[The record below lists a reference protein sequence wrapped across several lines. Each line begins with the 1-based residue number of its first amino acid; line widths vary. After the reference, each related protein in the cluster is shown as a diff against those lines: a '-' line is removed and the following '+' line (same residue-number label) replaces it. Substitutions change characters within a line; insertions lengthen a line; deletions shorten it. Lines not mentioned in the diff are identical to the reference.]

1 MLMRGEYDLQSSF
14 RVHILIIVAVAV
26 LLVAGIGG
34 WAAKTEFSGAVIAS
48 GQVTVDSNVKKVQH
62 PTGGVVA
69 ELLIRD
75 GQSVEEGEVLI
86 RLDETQTKA
95 NLAVLT
101 KSLDELYARRARLE
115 AEKNG
120 AAAISFPEDP
130 LDREANDAVVAH
142 LLEGERKLFSLRVNA
157 RNGQKAQLK
166 ERIAQL
172 DKELSGLA
180 EQIEAKSEEVTLIEE
195 ELKGVLELW
204 KKQLIQITRV
214 TALKRDAARLKGE
227 RGQLIASKASTSGKI
242 NETELQI
249 IQIDED
255 LRSKVAEE
263 LSDVRA
269 KISELSE
276 RKIAAEDQLKHI
288 DIRAPQT
295 GHVHQLTVHTLG
307 GVIAPGEQIMLIVPE
322 ADALTIEVK
331 VQPHDIDQIRIGQ
344 PANIRLVAFN
354 QQTTPEFTGQVSHVS
369 ADVSEDAKT
378 DLRFY
383 TVRIAVPEN
392 TIPRLEG
399 VRLVPGMPA
408 DVFIQTSSRTV
419 ISFLLRPL
427 WDQISRAFREG

>member
-1 MLMRGEYDLQSSF
+1 M
-14 RVHILIIVAVAV
+14 
-26 LLVAGIGG
+26 
-34 WAAKTEFSGAVIAS
+34 
-48 GQVTVDSNVKKVQH
+48 
-62 PTGGVVA
+62 
-69 ELLIRD
+69 
-75 GQSVEEGEVLI
+75 
-86 RLDETQTKA
+86 
-95 NLAVLT
+95 
-101 KSLDELYARRARLE
+101 
-115 AEKNG
+115 
-120 AAAISFPEDP
+120 
-130 LDREANDAVVAH
+130 
-142 LLEGERKLFSLRVNA
+142 
-157 RNGQKAQLK
+157 
-166 ERIAQL
+166 
-172 DKELSGLA
+172 
-180 EQIEAKSEEVTLIEE
+180 
-195 ELKGVLELW
+195 KGVLELW

-214 TALKRDAARLKGE
+214 TALKRDGARLKGE

-255 LRSKVAEE
+255 VRSKVAEE

-295 GHVHQLTVHTLG
+295 GRVHQLTVHTVG
-307 GVIAPGEQIMLIVPE
+307 GVIAPGEQIMLVVPE

-369 ADVSEDAKT
+369 ADVSDDAKT
-378 DLRFY
+378 GLRFY
-383 TVRIAVPEN
+383 TVRIAAPEDM
-392 TIPRLEG
+392 IPRLKG

-419 ISFLLRPL
+419 ISFLVRPL
-427 WDQISRAFREG
+427 WDQIGRAFRES

>member
-1 MLMRGEYDLQSSF
+1 M
-14 RVHILIIVAVAV
+14 
-26 LLVAGIGG
+26 
-34 WAAKTEFSGAVIAS
+34 
-48 GQVTVDSNVKKVQH
+48 
-62 PTGGVVA
+62 
-69 ELLIRD
+69 
-75 GQSVEEGEVLI
+75 
-86 RLDETQTKA
+86 
-95 NLAVLT
+95 
-101 KSLDELYARRARLE
+101 
-115 AEKNG
+115 
-120 AAAISFPEDP
+120 
-130 LDREANDAVVAH
+130 AH

>member
-1 MLMRGEYDLQSSF
+1 MRGVDLQSSF

>member
-1 MLMRGEYDLQSSF
+1 MRGEYDLRSSF
-14 RVHILIIVAVAV
+14 RVHILMIVAVFA
-26 LLVAGIGG
+26 LLVAGLGG

-75 GQSVEEGEVLI
+75 GQSVKEGEVLI

-120 AAAISFPEDP
+120 ADAISFPEDL
-130 LDREANDAVVAH
+130 LDREATDAVVAH
-142 LLEGERKLFSLRVNA
+142 LLKDEGKLFSLRVNA

-214 TALKRDAARLKGE
+214 TALKRDGARLKGE

-255 LRSKVAEE
+255 VRSKVAEE

-295 GHVHQLTVHTLG
+295 GRVHQLTVHTVG
-307 GVIAPGEQIMLIVPE
+307 GVIAPGEQIMLVVPE

-369 ADVSEDAKT
+369 ADVSDDAKT
-378 DLRFY
+378 GLRFY
-383 TVRIAVPEN
+383 TVRIAAPEDM
-392 TIPRLEG
+392 IPRLKG

-419 ISFLLRPL
+419 ISFLVRPL
-427 WDQISRAFREG
+427 WDQIGRAFRES